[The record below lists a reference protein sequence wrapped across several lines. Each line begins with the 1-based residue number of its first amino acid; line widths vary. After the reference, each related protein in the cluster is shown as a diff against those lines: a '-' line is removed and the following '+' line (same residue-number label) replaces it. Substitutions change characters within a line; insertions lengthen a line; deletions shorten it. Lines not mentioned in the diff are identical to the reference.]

1 MRPFSFIHLSWKQHS
16 LALHLLVFGLFAS
29 IVLVTMDDTTTDA
42 TASSTSPAMAA
53 TINSS
58 ADDSATAAAS
68 TTPERNTTG
77 NNNSNNLQINT
88 SNLNTPPSQQQQQR
102 ALSHIHVHV
111 NTPQGVRGL
120 NIPLPP
126 GVSLRTT
133 PQGGGGVVN
142 GNASPAAAAAGAT
155 NTTTAGAQGQGQ
167 RGIRITAVNSNS
179 SSSLPPYQPL
189 QAHPLPN
196 QTNYD
201 DTLLNQNNLQ
211 KIDLKQFECSICFE
225 YMEVPVRC
233 GGTSCSSRFCNACL
247 QRVLREEISNRNS
260 QQPNNNNEE
269 DPAAAASQTAKC
281 PHCRTNFNQSTIQVD
296 QTLQQQIHDATCTI
310 TCPFQGCNTE
320 IQLSKL
326 KQHEESCPYIRMKCK
341 FSDWGCKWTGRQMDL
356 ESHYC
361 SSECEF
367 NSPGL
372 QRFIERYRKTVE
384 HEHKHS
390 IEAHTAQ
397 LQGVNQMQAMQSR
410 QVMMMKHRNVAN
422 ILDVMELTYNLCCF
436 PGRLVNMRDLWSSIL
451 LRQGCRTSMGNMLL
465 SFPTLV
471 LVVSVSFC
479 LFLLYDT
486 YDCSFFLLERLSCNT
501 HSHFSFLKLKN
512 PHSSSFRNF
521 ILLNSL
527 SRSTT
532 CSLKNTGQS
541 WTRY

>member
-1 MRPFSFIHLSWKQHS
+1 
-16 LALHLLVFGLFAS
+16 
-29 IVLVTMDDTTTDA
+29 MDDTTTDA

-53 TINSS
+53 INSS
-58 ADDSATAAAS
+58 ADAATAAAS
-68 TTPERNTTG
+68 TTPERNT
-77 NNNSNNLQINT
+77 
-88 SNLNTPPSQQQQQR
+88 QQQR
-102 ALSHIHVHV
+102 ALSHIHVHL

-126 GVSLRTT
+126 GVSMLRTT
-133 PQGGGGVVN
+133 PQGGGGVN
-142 GNASPAAAAAGAT
+142 GNTSPAAAAGAT
-155 NTTTAGAQGQGQ
+155 NTTTAVQG
-167 RGIRITAVNSNS
+167 RHGIRITAVNNSS

-211 KIDLKQFECSICFE
+211 KLDLKQFECSICFE

-260 QQPNNNNEE
+260 QQPNNNNNE
-269 DPAAAASQTAKC
+269 DPTAASQTAKC
-281 PHCRTNFNQSTIQVD
+281 PHCRTNFDQSTIQVD
-296 QTLQQQIHDATCTI
+296 QTLQQQIHDVTSTI

-341 FSDWGCKWTGRQMDL
+341 YSDWGCKWTGRQMDL

-361 SSECEF
+361 SSGCEF

-372 QRFIERYRKTVE
+372 QKFIERYRKTVE

-390 IEAHTAQ
+390 IEAHTVQ

-422 ILDVMELTYNLCCF
+422 ILDVMGLTYNVCCF

-479 LFLLYDT
+479 LFLL
-486 YDCSFFLLERLSCNT
+486 FL
-501 HSHFSFLKLKN
+501 
-512 PHSSSFRNF
+512 
-521 ILLNSL
+521 
-527 SRSTT
+527 
-532 CSLKNTGQS
+532 
-541 WTRY
+541 

>member
-1 MRPFSFIHLSWKQHS
+1 
-16 LALHLLVFGLFAS
+16 
-29 IVLVTMDDTTTDA
+29 MDDTTTTDS
-42 TASSTSPAMAA
+42 TASSTSPAMATTGEDA
-53 TINSS
+53 INAINSS
-58 ADDSATAAAS
+58 ADAATAAAS

-77 NNNSNNLQINT
+77 NSNNSNNLQINT
-88 SNLNTPPSQQQQQR
+88 SNLNTPPSQQQQQQQR
-102 ALSHIHVHV
+102 ALSHIHVHL

-126 GVSLRTT
+126 GTMLRTT
-133 PQGGGGVVN
+133 PQGGGGVN
-142 GNASPAAAAAGAT
+142 GNAAPAGAT
-155 NTTTAGAQGQGQ
+155 NTTAAQG
-167 RGIRITAVNSNS
+167 RHGIRITAVNGNS

-211 KIDLKQFECSICFE
+211 KLDLKQFECSICFE

-233 GGTSCSSRFCNACL
+233 GGTSCSSRFCNSCL

-260 QQPNNNNEE
+260 QQPNNNSE
-269 DPAAAASQTAKC
+269 DPAAASSQTAKC

-296 QTLQQQIHDATCTI
+296 QTLQQQIHDVTSTI

-320 IQLSKL
+320 IQISKL

-341 FSDWGCKWTGRQMDL
+341 YSDWGCKWTGRQMDL

-390 IEAHTAQ
+390 IETHTVQ

-422 ILDVMELTYNLCCF
+422 ILDVMELTYNVCCF
-436 PGRLVNMRDLWSSIL
+436 PGRVVNMRDLWSSIL

-465 SFPTLV
+465 SFSTLV
-471 LVVSVSFC
+471 LVVSVSSC
-479 LFLLYDT
+479 FLSVFT
-486 YDCSFFLLERLSCNT
+486 IVR
-501 HSHFSFLKLKN
+501 
-512 PHSSSFRNF
+512 SSF
-521 ILLNSL
+521 
-527 SRSTT
+527 
-532 CSLKNTGQS
+532 
-541 WTRY
+541 